1 MNTPLDGL
9 ADTIEREL
17 AKSRGLVINGA
28 RVPVP
33 GVAVCTWLDDPKRA
47 PRVTD
52 GGRRDADDVIA
63 FVWHTSKGRLCRTL
77 APDAIPST
85 HAETL
90 ARYQSR
96 TAREVSWH
104 ITVDTDG
111 DVLQQADLALWTCW
125 HAGSANGW
133 TVGGELVQREDA
145 PSTLTAP
152 QIRAAADVT
161 DATCAALGI
170 PRRVL
175 VDAAGEPWVAP
186 VLDLVSPRA
195 VHHRTGAKLG
205 GRGKTWAGV
214 IGHAHQSHASA
225 KNGRGP
231 GDPGPLIFA
240 ELIARGYVRHVVG
253 ADGRI
258 AKDPLA

>member
-1 MNTPLDGL
+1 MTTPLDGL
-9 ADTIEREL
+9 ADTIDREL
-17 AKSRGLVINGA
+17 AKSLTGLVVAGA

-63 FVWHTSKGRLCRTL
+63 FVWHTSKGRLTRTL

-90 ARYQSR
+90 ARYQAR
-96 TAREVSWH
+96 TEREVSWH
-104 ITVDTDG
+104 LTVDTDG
-111 DVLQQADLALWTCW
+111 DVLQQADLATWTCW

-145 PSTLTAP
+145 PTTLTAP

-175 VDAAGEPWVAP
+175 VDAAGEPWLALVR
-186 VLDLVSPRA
+186 DLASP
-195 VHHRTGAKLG
+195 KIG
-205 GRGKTWAGV
+205 GRGRTWAGV
-214 IGHAHQSHASA
+214 IAHAHLTTS
-225 KNGRGP
+225 RGP

-240 ELIARGYVRHVVG
+240 ELLSRGYARHVVSG
-253 ADGRI
+253 EGRI
-258 AKDPLA
+258 ASTPL